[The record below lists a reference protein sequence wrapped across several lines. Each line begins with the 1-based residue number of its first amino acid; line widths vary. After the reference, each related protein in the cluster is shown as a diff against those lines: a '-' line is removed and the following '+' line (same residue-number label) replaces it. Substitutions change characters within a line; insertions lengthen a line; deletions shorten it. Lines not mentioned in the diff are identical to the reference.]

1 MSETERVEAT
11 EDTMADLKEHR
22 EAKAVAPH
30 HVPLNAF
37 HDTRANI
44 DSIVKEMSALYSRTG
59 TEMLLV
65 AVRSSSDRYNQPFFF
80 KTSEKVEDFFSLTFK
95 HSLADL
101 VGKFECF
108 CLSGVEGVLA
118 KRENTFI
125 KLKKK
130 TSALITSKLERI
142 TGSKTRVMYT
152 NFDDNMTAKHGIIIK
167 GWPLCLF
174 CSPGDV
180 RTFTELKILHDAWQ
194 SGTAHFYKLT
204 TAEATEWSNR
214 RFEKSLEQT

>member
-1 MSETERVEAT
+1 MSETERIEAT
-11 EDTMADLKEHR
+11 EDTLTDLKERR

-44 DSIVKEMSALYSRTG
+44 ESIVKEVNNLPSFFLLFVITDILLYLSQMSALHSRTG

-80 KTSEKVEDFFSLTFK
+80 KTSDKVEDFFSLTFK

-108 CLSGVEGVLA
+108 CLSGVEG
-118 KRENTFI
+118 
-125 KLKKK
+125 
-130 TSALITSKLERI
+130 
-142 TGSKTRVMYT
+142 
-152 NFDDNMTAKHGIIIK
+152 
-167 GWPLCLF
+167 
-174 CSPGDV
+174 
-180 RTFTELKILHDAWQ
+180 
-194 SGTAHFYKLT
+194 
-204 TAEATEWSNR
+204 
-214 RFEKSLEQT
+214 KSSSL

>member
-1 MSETERVEAT
+1 MSETERIEAT
-11 EDTMADLKEHR
+11 EDAMTDLKDRR

-44 DSIVKEMSALYSRTG
+44 DSIVKEVNSLLRFFLLFLVTILLYLSQMSALHSRTG

-80 KTSEKVEDFFSLTFK
+80 KTSDKVEDFFALTFK

-108 CLSGVEGVLA
+108 CLSGVEG
-118 KRENTFI
+118 
-125 KLKKK
+125 
-130 TSALITSKLERI
+130 
-142 TGSKTRVMYT
+142 
-152 NFDDNMTAKHGIIIK
+152 
-167 GWPLCLF
+167 
-174 CSPGDV
+174 
-180 RTFTELKILHDAWQ
+180 
-194 SGTAHFYKLT
+194 
-204 TAEATEWSNR
+204 
-214 RFEKSLEQT
+214 KSRSL